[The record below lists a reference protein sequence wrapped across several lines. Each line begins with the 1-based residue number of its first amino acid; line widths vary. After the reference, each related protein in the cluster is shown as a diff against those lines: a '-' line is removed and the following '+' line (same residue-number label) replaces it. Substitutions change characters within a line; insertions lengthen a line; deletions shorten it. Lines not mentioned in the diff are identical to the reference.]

1 MEINVT
7 ADDIKMSAKL
17 FDYGNNKEAKQI
29 TDEEISV
36 LIEKIKTQ
44 ILNWLKDINLEIGA
58 EYNIERYIIL
68 ETVIALALSNYN
80 DNSKTYIEA
89 LKLER
94 DRFASMIE
102 KNAKKFATSRSIPK
116 MPSLNKGNI
125 FH

>member
-1 MEINVT
+1 MTINVT
-7 ADDIKMSAKL
+7 VDDIKASAKL
-17 FDYGNNKEAKQI
+17 FDFGDNKEAKQI

-44 ILNWLKDINLEIGA
+44 ILNWLKNVNLEIGA

-68 ETVIALALSNYN
+68 ETIIALALSNYN

-94 DRFASMIE
+94 DRYYTMIE